1 MRYGNHRCL
10 QIGSFWYTIFITQT
24 WNAFTIKTHK
34 IHSQFCHKQTCKI
47 YKSNQLFLFRI
58 WQLFGHI
65 VIHLHELNAILYL
78 YFINV
83 FLQTYDSYYSDIRID
98 FNTDDME
105 GVFYCLSLFLL
116 LLCFVGEAFL
126 WFPLFPDGF
135 FGELWVRENSRNS
148 SFKFVL
154 RSFCVIEAI
163 CLSNWQALIA
173 CENKR
178 VLEAVGSIG
187 RVDSLVEDVVLP
199 VLAWWASF
207 EEFVANL
214 SNVSFK
220 TPLLWVNL
228 DISFSLSDLNL
239 WFSSTSK
246 LTGAGMSRTI

>member
-1 MRYGNHRCL
+1 MILPITKLCKIGILFVRYGNHRCL

-105 GVFYCLSLFLL
+105 RGFLL
-116 LLCFVGEAFL
+116 FIAIFIIA
-126 WFPLFPDGF
+126 LFSWGSISM
-135 FGELWVRENSRNS
+135 VS
-148 SFKFVL
+148 SFSGRL
-154 RSFCVIEAI
+154 
-163 CLSNWQALIA
+163 LWW
-173 CENKR
+173 
-178 VLEAVGSIG
+178 AVGT
-187 RVDSLVEDVVLP
+187 
-199 VLAWWASF
+199 W
-207 EEFVANL
+207 
-214 SNVSFK
+214 
-220 TPLLWVNL
+220 
-228 DISFSLSDLNL
+228 
-239 WFSSTSK
+239 K
-246 LTGAGMSRTI
+246 LKKLFF